1 MFVCDDTLSDEYP
14 GLPDMKQIGPQTQPA
29 AVMDASNLTGAA
41 EMCQILSDLRSPV
54 LFQRGKDVKTDELV
68 YHLQTMD

>member
-1 MFVCDDTLSDEYP
+1 MFVCEDTLYDEYP

-41 EMCQILSDLRSPV
+41 EMC
-54 LFQRGKDVKTDELV
+54 
-68 YHLQTMD
+68 